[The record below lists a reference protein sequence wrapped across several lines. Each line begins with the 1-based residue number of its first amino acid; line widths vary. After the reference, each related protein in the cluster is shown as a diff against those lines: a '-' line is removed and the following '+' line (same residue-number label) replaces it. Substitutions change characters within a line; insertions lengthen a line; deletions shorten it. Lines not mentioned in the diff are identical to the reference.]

1 MKPSRSQIVV
11 AVLVG
16 SGFAGGYVLAEWWWG
31 ATDRAALAQICAQVD
46 YMNGLQQELPEQRA
60 PADEMRHE
68 FATLVE
74 QCRQA
79 IGSRLLSR

>member
-1 MKPSRSQIVV
+1 MIPSRSQIVI
-11 AVLVG
+11 AALVG
-16 SGFAGGYVLAEWWWG
+16 TGVAGGYLLAEWWW
-31 ATDRAALAQICAQVD
+31 AASDRAALAQICAQVD
-46 YMNGLQQELPEQRA
+46 YINALQQELPEQRA

-79 IGSRLLSR
+79 IGTRLLSW